1 MEASAPSTRSSSAFA
16 EYRTGDHFVASSET
30 PTKPADVARH
40 LLDLLLHKEMDQ
52 FCDMWAE
59 DGTVEIPF
67 AAPGAISHMAGR
79 ETIRSYLTHYCDHQL
94 IDDLP
99 HVHIHETTDPEVV
112 IAEWTA
118 HGTTVSTGKK
128 YEMRYIIVITVRDG
142 KVVNYR
148 DYFSPLLAAR
158 AANDRTELLAPFK
171 DEDFPFGG

>member
-1 MEASAPSTRSSSAFA
+1 M
-16 EYRTGDHFVASSET
+16 ASSET

-128 YEMRYIIVITVRDG
+128 YEMKYIIVITVRDG

-171 DEDFPFGG
+171 EEDFPFGG